1 MALIPGV
8 LIDKINDY
16 IVDLYLIEHKQ
27 NLRNTLKKIES
38 IEKIENKYH
47 TSWSTLSDG
56 TLDNRFM
63 IFCTTGIIT
72 YAMIDIYKIGNIC
85 KLKDS
90 WIYKNNTWNFSKKE
104 YLR

>member
-38 IEKIENKYH
+38 IAKIENKYY
-47 TSWSTLSDG
+47 TRWSTLPDG

-63 IFCTTGIIT
+63 IYCF
-72 YAMIDIYKIGNIC
+72 K
-85 KLKDS
+85 
-90 WIYKNNTWNFSKKE
+90 
-104 YLR
+104 